1 MANSGIN
8 TNISHQHADTAIVMA
23 DETTKNTS
31 NTAHGFMPKVG
42 VAGTIPISTGTAI
55 SNVATNYGRNKIT
68 NGNFPFWQRGTSLSA
83 GTGGY
88 LADMWQNYAGGA
100 TIAVSQQAFT
110 VGQYLDQEAAARI
123 AEGGTGGPSVRK
135 EVRISDQ
142 TTAKALIDA
151 IFQDT
156 LGRKASGKEILKYT
170 KNLQAA
176 QKAAPTI
183 TTYATSGG
191 TTTSTTTGGI
201 NEQQYL
207 IDQIAGTDE
216 AKTNQVLGYY
226 KTFMDALGG
235 K

>member
-1 MANSGIN
+1 
-8 TNISHQHADTAIVMA
+8 MA
-23 DETTKNTS
+23 DNLFDYNYKTPIVPTGSTVS
-31 NTAHGFMPKVG
+31 NTAV
-42 VAGTIPISTGTAI
+42 S
-55 SNVATNYGRNKIT
+55 
-68 NGNFPFWQRGTSLSA
+68 

-88 LADMWQNYAGGA
+88 QSGVVTANQDASILYNMPDADRKILAQRLKNAGYKVP
-100 TIAVSQQAFT
+100 VSGKYSDKLLSAYSTASMKAALQSQMVGQAFT

-123 AEGGTGGPSVRK
+123 AEGGTGGPKVRK
-135 EVRISDQ
+135 ETRIADE

-170 KNLQAA
+170 KGLQAA
-176 QKAAPTI
+176 QKAAPTV

-191 TTTSTTTGGI
+191 VTTSTTTGGI

-216 AKTNQVLGYY
+216 AKSNQVLGYY

>member
-1 MANSGIN
+1 VAENLFDYSYK
-8 TNISHQHADTAIVMA
+8 SPIVP
-23 DETTKNTS
+23 TGSTVS
-31 NTAHGFMPKVG
+31 NTAVSGTTGYQSGLTTTANADATLLYNLSEPDRKIIAQRLKNAGYKV
-42 VAGTIPISTGTAI
+42 
-55 SNVATNYGRNKIT
+55 
-68 NGNFPFWQRGTSLSA
+68 
-83 GTGGY
+83 
-88 LADMWQNYAGGA
+88 
-100 TIAVSQQAFT
+100 AVSGKYSDKLLAAYSSAAQKAALQSSLIGQPFT

-123 AEGGTGGPSVRK
+123 AEGGSGGPSVRK
-135 EVRISDQ
+135 ETRISDS

-176 QKAAPTI
+176 QKAAPTV
-183 TTYATSGG
+183 TTYSTSGG
-191 TTTSTTTGGI
+191 TTSATTTGGI
-201 NEQQYL
+201 SEEKYL

>member
-1 MANSGIN
+1 VAENLFDYNYKSP
-8 TNISHQHADTAIVMA
+8 IVP
-23 DETTKNTS
+23 TGSTVS
-31 NTAHGFMPKVG
+31 NTAVSGTTGYQSGLTTTANADAALLFNLSEPDRKIIAQRLKNAGYKVA
-42 VAGTIPISTGTAI
+42 VTGKYSDRLLAAY
-55 SNVATNYGRNKIT
+55 SSASQKAAL
-68 NGNFPFWQRGTSLSA
+68 QSSLI
-83 GTGGY
+83 G
-88 LADMWQNYAGGA
+88 QP
-100 TIAVSQQAFT
+100 FT
-110 VGQYLDQEAAARI
+110 VGQYLDQEAAAKI
-123 AEGGTGGPSVRK
+123 AEGGSGPSVRK

-176 QKAAPTI
+176 QKAAPTV
-183 TTYATSGG
+183 TTYGTSGG
-191 TTTSTTTGGI
+191 VTSATTTGGI

-216 AKTNQVLGYY
+216 AKANQVLGYY